1 MYRVVLV
8 EDDPMVLMLNRK
20 FTEKDKRFQIVHEF
34 GNGHDALHWLVN
46 NPVDLIVLDLYM
58 PVLTGLEL
66 LRQLR
71 GRKMNVDVIMVTAAH
86 DAPTLDALLKL
97 GVTDYLV
104 KPFTYPRFQQALEAF
119 CQQRQALEGHNNV
132 SQAEIDRLLTHS
144 GESPAA
150 PKGLQEKTLQMIR
163 SFLQECG
170 TELTSSEEIAA
181 HVGLSAVTVRRYMAY
196 LLELHEVSARVD
208 YDTGGRPCMR
218 YCMPE
223 SKQKPQ

>member
-8 EDDPMVLMLNRK
+8 EDEPMILMLNRK
-20 FTEKDKRFQIVHEF
+20 FTEKDKRFQVVREF
-34 GNGHDALHWLVN
+34 SNGQDALPWLLEH
-46 NPVDLIVLDLYM
+46 PVDLLVLDLYM

-66 LRQLR
+66 LRELR
-71 GRKMNVDVIMVTAAH
+71 GRNINVDVIMVTAAH
-86 DAPTLDALLKL
+86 DAQTLDALLKL

-119 CQQRQALEGHNNV
+119 CQQRQALEGHNSV
-132 SQAEIDRLLTHS
+132 SQAEIDRLLTHG
-144 GESPAA
+144 GETAA

-163 SFLQECG
+163 SFLQACG
-170 TELTSSEEIAA
+170 TPLISSEEIAA

-196 LLELHEVSARVD
+196 LLEQGEVRSRVD

-218 YCMPE
+218 YYVTE
-223 SKQKPQ
+223 EEKSGDT